1 MIKNK
6 KNNKILAKS
15 LNSKKS
21 KGLENLNE
29 FLSKAKLCKN
39 HFSKALGLMFS
50 RKNKTLI
57 FIFDKEKII
66 SLHMFFVFYPI
77 DVLFLDKNK
86 KVVQIKEN
94 FKPFRIMIPKKPA
107 KYIIELP
114 NNTIKK
120 TNTKVG
126 DTIRFKNE

>member
-1 MIKNK
+1 
-6 KNNKILAKS
+6 
-15 LNSKKS
+15 
-21 KGLENLNE
+21 
-29 FLSKAKLCKN
+29 
-39 HFSKALGLMFS
+39 MFS

-57 FIFDKEKII
+57 FIFNKEKII

-77 DVLFLDKNK
+77 DVLFLNK
-86 KVVQIKEN
+86 KKQVVEIKEN

-120 TNTKVG
+120 SKTKLG
-126 DTIRFKNE
+126 DTLSF